1 MNRIKISPR
10 YEERIW
16 GTIKTIDRS
25 EEGGRGVCTNKVK
38 VVSGKHTSYHRH
50 TEHDEII
57 TVLSGEGLLVNEDC
71 ILKLTPGVS
80 VTLEAGRF
88 HAIKG
93 SKELVYIE
101 VLLGNL
107 ERDDVERALFNWDD
121 IMQNYFDVNKK
132 LS

>member
-1 MNRIKISPR
+1 M
-10 YEERIW
+10 
-16 GTIKTIDRS
+16 
-25 EEGGRGVCTNKVK
+25 
-38 VVSGKHTSYHRH
+38 
-50 TEHDEII
+50 
-57 TVLSGEGLLVNEDC
+57 
-71 ILKLTPGVS
+71 KLTPGVS

-107 ERDDVERALFNWDD
+107 ERDDVERAFFNWED

>member
-1 MNRIKISPR
+1 M
-10 YEERIW
+10 
-16 GTIKTIDRS
+16 
-25 EEGGRGVCTNKVK
+25 
-38 VVSGKHTSYHRH
+38 
-50 TEHDEII
+50 
-57 TVLSGEGLLVNEDC
+57 LLVTEDC